1 MRYRI
6 AAVAA
11 LATAALA
18 GAGCNDSKFL
28 TEVPYDFVGPANF
41 YRNANDAL
49 AAVNGV
55 YASFVAT
62 SGSQYYGGEFVML
75 AEYPTEMMTPYLS
88 AGNERSQVDNYT
100 FNPAHNYI
108 YHTWQ
113 HAYSAINRANS
124 VIDRVPAVEMD
135 TTLRNRVVGEAR
147 FLRALHYFNLV
158 RLFGGVPLY
167 ASETAGL
174 DSLERPRS
182 TAADAYALIIAD
194 LEQAAAVLPKGSTYG
209 STSLGRAS
217 RGAAKT
223 LLAKALIQR
232 AATGVGTTADYQA
245 ALGLL
250 QDVEA
255 NEGYTLLANYADL
268 FDMKH
273 ENNSEV
279 IFDIQATR
287 APGLGERLSSQCAP
301 RKSNYGSSQNGS
313 FTAEQPFFDQYTTAD
328 KRRPTTWQL
337 TFVDKSNT
345 IVSWT
350 TTATA
355 SGAYGADTPYMRK
368 CLDSLSTGDD
378 EQNFIILRY
387 ADNLLM
393 KAEAIN
399 EISGPTA
406 EAYAAV
412 NAVRTRAGLPAL
424 VAGLAQPAF
433 KDSLFAQRRLEMT
446 FEGPNGF
453 FDSQRH
459 WAWASARIRSAMNL
473 GLANRFRN
481 SKYPKANPFCPAGA
495 TTCADVSPI
504 PDKFKLFP
512 IPQKAMD
519 LNPLLRDQQNPG
531 W

>member
-6 AAVAA
+6 AALAA

-18 GAGCNDSKFL
+18 GAGCNDDKFL
-28 TEVPYDFVGPANF
+28 TEVPFDFVGPSNF

-62 SGSQYYGGEFVML
+62 SSSQYYGGEFVML

-88 AGNERSQVDNYT
+88 AGNERSQVDNYAFT
-100 FNPAHNYI
+100 PSHNYI
-108 YHTWQ
+108 IHAWQ
-113 HAYSAINRANS
+113 HAYAAVNRANS
-124 VIDRVPAVEMD
+124 VIDRVPAISMD
-135 TTLRNRVVGEAR
+135 TVLRKRVVGEAR

-158 RLFGGVPLY
+158 RLFGGVPIY

-182 TAADAYALIIAD
+182 SAADVYALIVSD
-194 LEQAAAVLPKGSTYG
+194 LQEAIQVLPIGSAYG
-209 STSLGRAS
+209 ANDRGRAS

-223 LLAKALIQR
+223 LLAKVLIQR
-232 AATGVGTTADYQA
+232 AGTGVGVAADYQA
-245 ALGLL
+245 ALDLL
-250 QDVEA
+250 RDVETT
-255 NEGYTLLANYADL
+255 EGYTLLANYAEL

-287 APGLGERLSSQCAP
+287 APGLGQRLSSQCAP

-313 FTAEQPFFDQYTTAD
+313 FTAEQPFFDQYTTTD
-328 KRRPTTWQL
+328 KRRPVTWQL

-345 IVSWT
+345 VVTYT

-355 SGAYGADTPYMRK
+355 SGAYGADAPYMRK

-399 EISGPTA
+399 EIAGPTG

-424 VAGLAQPAF
+424 LAGLTQATF

-481 SKYPKANPFCPAGA
+481 SDFPKANPFCPTGA
-495 TTCADVSPI
+495 TTCSDVSPI

-512 IPQKAMD
+512 IPQKALD
-519 LNPLLRDQQNPG
+519 LNPMLREQQNPG